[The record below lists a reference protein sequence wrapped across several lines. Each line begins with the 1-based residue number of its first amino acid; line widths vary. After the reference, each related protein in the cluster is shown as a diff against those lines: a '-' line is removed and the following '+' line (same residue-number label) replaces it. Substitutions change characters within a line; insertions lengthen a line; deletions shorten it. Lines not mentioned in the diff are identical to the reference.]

1 MDKYDFKIIEI
12 LKKNSRT
19 TFTEIGKQLKLS
31 EGAIRVRI
39 KKLVENGTI
48 RKFTIKT
55 STKEVKA
62 FIDIKIDVNTKT
74 TEIAK
79 KIKNFKGIS
88 NVYEISGEE
97 DIVAI
102 AELSSIAELND
113 VIENIRKLGI
123 ISTKTKLILREED

>member
-1 MDKYDFKIIEI
+1 MDEYDFKIIDL
-12 LKKNSRT
+12 LKKNSRA
-19 TFTEIGKQLKLS
+19 TFTEIGKTLKLS

-55 STKEVKA
+55 STKEIKA
-62 FIDIKIDVNTKT
+62 FVDVKVDVNTRT

-79 KIKNFKGIS
+79 KIRNLKGITS
-88 NVYEISGEE
+88 VYEISGEE

-102 AELSSIAELND
+102 AEVSSIAELND
-113 VIENIRKLGI
+113 IIESIRKLGI
-123 ISTKTKLILREED
+123 ISTKTRMILREED